1 MIKRTMYFY
10 DRKQADLIKKVN
22 DKLHRQRGVKVAD
35 IESSIDKD
43 KELLKS
49 YYNEYINTLKTGN
62 MWSSKKADFLKSIN
76 DIYSSISIITNIV
89 FGNKKI
95 EGNNW
100 RTIENKIDSIY
111 TKCDKLLSMYSFE
124 GAVIKEASFSKV
136 DAILSQIN
144 EAAMYLKNSKDLE
157 ISYGDLVRKH
167 INNIVVC
174 VKQSQTIFM
183 AYKNYFTDVK
193 KAKDMWN
200 KKIRPILLKAEKQG
214 WYNEAKSIVY
224 K

>member
-1 MIKRTMYFY
+1 MIKRIMYFY
-10 DRKQADLIKKVN
+10 DNKQADLIKRVN
-22 DKLHRQRGVKVAD
+22 DKLHKQRGIRFIDV
-35 IESSIDKD
+35 ESSIDKD

-76 DIYSSISIITNIV
+76 NIYSSISIITNIV

-100 RTIENKIDSIY
+100 RAIENKIDSIY
-111 TKCDKLLSMYSFE
+111 TKCDKLLSMYSSE
-124 GAVIKEASFSKV
+124 GAVINKASFSKV
-136 DAILSQIN
+136 DAMLSQIN
-144 EAAMYLKNSKDLE
+144 EAATYLKNSKDLE

-167 INNIVVC
+167 INNVIAY

-183 AYKNYFTDVK
+183 TYKNYFTDVK
-193 KAKDMWN
+193 NAKDIWN
-200 KKIRPILLKAEKQG
+200 KKIRPILLKAQKQG
-214 WYNEAKSIVY
+214 WYDEAKNIVH